1 MLMETTN
8 INKYKTAI
16 IGAGCAGLTLAY
28 HLINSKMH
36 PTILLDPRPK
46 RKDHIWSYWDNG
58 HDSLLVPRAFVKKRW
73 KRWAIKTHHRS
84 VFRTGENFQYVAL
97 SSSKYESHLV
107 NAIKG
112 AKGKIIRDTVIGATI
127 NG

>member
-73 KRWAIKTHHRS
+73 KRWAHQQR
-84 VFRTGENFQYVAL
+84 
-97 SSSKYESHLV
+97 
-107 NAIKG
+107 
-112 AKGKIIRDTVIGATI
+112 
-127 NG
+127 